1 MCVIAVVKRGF
12 EMNKEEL
19 ENCFRGNP
27 DGAGMMY
34 YDEKKSLVHIK
45 KGFFTFDEF
54 WNEASKLPDS
64 IDRVFHFRIATSGAI
79 SAETCHPFSVCNNYK
94 EMGLPNNWTKIGM
107 VHNGVMHDYTPK
119 AGLKSKHSDTMQF
132 IKEVV
137 NPLGDSVW
145 NPAVQELWETAMGSN
160 KYVLVGDGQVA
171 VIGDFVQSEV
181 SGALY
186 SNTSYIGY
194 RYKTTNAIKPW
205 YDDSYYD
212 SYYWGTTSSYGC
224 QTTKKDVKKEFPVN
238 FGKNNTTMSTDEFG
252 VNYLPIEVWT
262 GKMDDEKLEEFLD
275 DAEYELYSYD
285 VSILDIQIKEFSVV
299 LYVNAIPDDL
309 PSVICGKKWLS
320 GNYEYTVK

>member
-1 MCVIAVVKRGF
+1 MCVIAVFKRGF
-12 EMNKEEL
+12 QLNKEEL

-27 DGAGMMY
+27 DGAGLMY

-45 KGFFTFDEF
+45 KGFFTFEDF
-54 WNEASKLPDS
+54 WAEANKLPDS

-119 AGLKSKHSDTMQF
+119 GGMKAKHSDTMQF

-145 NPAVQELWETAMGSN
+145 NTAVQELWETAMGSN
-160 KYVLVGDGQVA
+160 KYVLVGDGQLS
-171 VIGDFVQSEV
+171 VIGDFVQSET

-194 RYKTTNAIKPW
+194 RYKTATIKPW

-224 QTTKKDVKKEFPVN
+224 KTTKKDVKKEFPVN

-275 DAEYELYSYD
+275 EAEYELYSYD

-309 PSVICGKKWLS
+309 PSTIVNKKWLS

>member
-1 MCVIAVVKRGF
+1 MCVISVYKKGF
-12 EMNKEEL
+12 ELNKEEL
-19 ENCFRGNP
+19 MNCFAGNP
-27 DGAGMMY
+27 DGAGLMY
-34 YDEKKSLVHIK
+34 YDEKKGMTHIK

-54 WNEASKLPDS
+54 WAEASKLPDT

-252 VNYLPIEVWT
+252 TNYLPIEVWT

-275 DAEYELYSYD
+275 EAEYELYSYD

>member
-1 MCVIAVVKRGF
+1 MCVISVYKKGF
-12 EMNKEEL
+12 QLNKEEL
-19 ENCFRGNP
+19 MNCCAGNP
-27 DGAGMMY
+27 DGAGLMY
-34 YDEKKSLVHIK
+34 YDDKKGMTHIK
-45 KGFFTFDEF
+45 KGFFTFNEL

-79 SAETCHPFSVCNNYK
+79 SPETCHPFSVCNNYK

-107 VHNGVMHDYTPK
+107 VHNGIMHDYTPK
-119 AGLKSKHSDTMQF
+119 GGMKAKHSDTMQF

-137 NPLGDSVW
+137 NPLGNSVW
-145 NPAVQELWETAMGSN
+145 NTAVQELWETAMGSN

-171 VIGDFVQSEV
+171 VIGNFVQSEV

-186 SNTSYIGY
+186 SNTSYIGS
-194 RYKTTNAIKPW
+194 RYKTATIKPW

-224 QTTKKDVKKEFPVN
+224 QTTKKEFPVN
-238 FGKNNTTMSTDEFG
+238 FGKNDTTMSTDEFG
-252 VNYLPIEVWT
+252 TNYMPIEVWT

-275 DAEYELYSYD
+275 EAEYELYSYD

>member
-45 KGFFTFDEF
+45 KGFFTFEDF
-54 WNEASKLPDS
+54 WAEASKLPDS

-79 SAETCHPFSVCNNYK
+79 SPETCHPFSVCNDYK

-107 VHNGVMHDYTPK
+107 VHNGIMSDYTPK
-119 AGLKSKHSDTMQF
+119 GGMKAKHSDTMQF

-145 NPAVQELWETAMGSN
+145 NTAVQELWETAMGTN

-171 VIGDFVQSEV
+171 VIGNFVQSEV

-194 RYKTTNAIKPW
+194 RYKTTTIKPW
-205 YDDSYYD
+205 YDDSYYWD
-212 SYYWGTTSSYGC
+212 TTSSYGC
-224 QTTKKDVKKEFPVN
+224 STTKKEVKKELPIN
-238 FGKNNTTMSTDEFG
+238 FGKNDTTMSTDEYG
-252 VNYLPIEVWT
+252 MNYLPIEVWT
-262 GKMDDEKLEEFLD
+262 GKMDDEKLEEFIIE
-275 DAEYELYSYD
+275 AEYELDSYD
-285 VSILDIQIKEFSVV
+285 VSILDIQIKEYSIV

-309 PSVICGKKWLS
+309 PSTIVNKKWLH
-320 GNYEYTVK
+320 GNYEYTIK

>member
-1 MCVIAVVKRGF
+1 MCVISVYKKGF
-12 EMNKEEL
+12 QLNKEEL
-19 ENCFRGNP
+19 MNCFAGNP
-27 DGAGMMY
+27 DGAGLMY
-34 YDEKKSLVHIK
+34 YDEKKGMTHIK

-79 SAETCHPFSVCNNYK
+79 SAETCHPFAVCNNYK

-194 RYKTTNAIKPW
+194 RYRTTNTIKPW

-212 SYYWGTTSSYGC
+212 DMYWNTTYSYGC
-224 QTTKKDVKKEFPVN
+224 STTKKEMKKEYSVK
-238 FGKNNTTMSTDEFG
+238 FGKNDKTMSTDEYG
-252 VNYLPIEVWT
+252 VNYIPIEVWT
-262 GKMDDEKLEEFLD
+262 GKMDDGKLEEFIYE
-275 DAEYELYSYD
+275 AEDELYSYD
-285 VSILDIQIKEFSVV
+285 VSILDMQIKDYSVV
-299 LYVNAIPDDL
+299 LYVNALPDDL
-309 PSVICGKKWLS
+309 PSTICNKKWLH